1 MPDKIRKAV
10 YYKLEVAHKAGQG
23 ARILSALKEAGVN
36 LLAFSGFP
44 ISSDKAQLD
53 FVPENADAFLKAM
66 KGLDVKFSE
75 QKNCFLIQGDD
86 RAGAA
91 SELLS
96 KLSAQGIS
104 VIAGQAVSAG
114 ERRWGMILWVSPA
127 DHAKAGKALGV

>member
-10 YYKLEVAHKAGQG
+10 YYKLEVPHKAGQG

-36 LLAFSGFP
+36 LIAFSGFP

-53 FVPENADAFLKAM
+53 FLPENADAFLKVM
-66 KGLDVKFSE
+66 KGLDVKPSE
-75 QKNCFLIQGDD
+75 PKNCFLIQGDD

-104 VIAGQAVSAG
+104 VIASQAVSAG

-127 DHAKAGKALGV
+127 DQAKAGKALGV